1 MVALNSQPLVIP
13 SPMNPIETQS
23 ETARAALKSQGFFT
37 EIVHRQLVPDRHLC
51 WRLCDKQGR
60 QIGEFCATEDEAW
73 MQYELTALKSPELPG
88 DAKALVDDL
97 VEELASQNFGGILTK
112 AELASILEDLATELH
127 AQHQRETEEKCK
139 YYHDNLEQ
147 YRQREIGFVHTVEKQ
162 KREIAALR
170 EENERLKLEK
180 SRTSTHA
187 HKGCDPTCQECT

>member
-1 MVALNSQPLVIP
+1 MKMKFSQPN
-13 SPMNPIETQS
+13 PMNPKTQS
-23 ETARAALKSQGFFT
+23 ETAKTYHSERVKRVAYAWADPLERPAGRVFSKEGLLLAALS
-37 EIVHRQLVPDRHLC
+37 ELER
-51 WRLCDKQGR
+51 
-60 QIGEFCATEDEAW
+60 
-73 MQYELTALKSPELPG
+73 ELTALPG
-88 DAKALVDDL
+88 DAKERIQAIAKARAPKSFGCFMPSIIESSITDAL
-97 VEELASQNFGGILTK
+97 
-112 AELASILEDLATELH
+112 TELH